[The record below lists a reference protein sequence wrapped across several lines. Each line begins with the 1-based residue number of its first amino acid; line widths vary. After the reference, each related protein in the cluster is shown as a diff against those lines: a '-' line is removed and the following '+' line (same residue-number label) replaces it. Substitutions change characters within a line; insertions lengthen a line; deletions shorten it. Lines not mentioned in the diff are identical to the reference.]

1 MPWLLSSPGH
11 QHPRY
16 QLCRIGKYISF
27 GASGKLSSKGLSQ
40 KNMLFQMGKPKFK
53 LRIVSE
59 ETEESQIKK
68 ERQRALTRI
77 RMRRYRANKKDDAA
91 YQKKEQSRKR
101 GAKPIREVSV
111 EDQEKR
117 REQNRLRQQRFRE
130 KNKNNE
136 ARVDK
141 TQTRGD
147 IAKQRQ
153 AWRERK
159 RQSRKDMSAQKRRW
173 VLEKDRV
180 YHSNKRLK
188 VDISSESEENG
199 TEKNEHLELL
209 GKL

>member
-1 MPWLLSSPGH
+1 
-11 QHPRY
+11 
-16 QLCRIGKYISF
+16 
-27 GASGKLSSKGLSQ
+27 
-40 KNMLFQMGKPKFK
+40 MGKPKFK

-59 ETEESQIKK
+59 DTEESQIKK
-68 ERQRALTRI
+68 ERQRALTCI

-91 YQKKEQSRKR
+91 YQKKERSRKR

-159 RQSRKDMSAQKRRW
+159 RQSRKDMSAQKR
-173 VLEKDRV
+173 K
-180 YHSNKRLK
+180 
-188 VDISSESEENG
+188 
-199 TEKNEHLELL
+199 
-209 GKL
+209 